1 MLTMNSRTLTRSSD
15 DRYIGGVAGGLG
27 RYFDI
32 DPTLVRVGFVFAT
45 LVTGGAAIV
54 GYVALLAFVPSD
66 ARDGDP
72 LPA

>member
-1 MLTMNSRTLTRSSD
+1 MNSTTRLTRSSD
-15 DRYIGGVAGGLG
+15 DRYIGGVSGGLG

-32 DPTLVRVGFVFAT
+32 DPTIVRVGFIFAT

-54 GYVALLAFVPSD
+54 GYVAMLAFVPSD
-66 ARDGDP
+66 NDASRDP